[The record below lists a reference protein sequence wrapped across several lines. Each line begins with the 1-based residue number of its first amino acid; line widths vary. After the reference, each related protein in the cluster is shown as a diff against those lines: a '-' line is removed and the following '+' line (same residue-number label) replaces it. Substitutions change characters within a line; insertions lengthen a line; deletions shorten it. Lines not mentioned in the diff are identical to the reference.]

1 MSLTSVLTFLYSQL
15 FVSLPY
21 PKTSYAGKTIIVTGA
36 NVGLGKEAARHYAR
50 LGASKLILAVRSLDK
65 GATAKHDIE
74 TSLPLNSCKPGTIE
88 VWHLDMADYDSVLAF
103 AARAATTLDRL
114 DIVIANAGV
123 AATTFRLTARG
134 DEESLAVNVIGT
146 FLLAA
151 ALMPTLKSTAS
162 KHAGTLPVFSVI
174 SSEMY
179 AYAAATFTHVSFP
192 DGAILSTL
200 SDKTANANSSPAA
213 FQGRYPLTKLL
224 EVYGVRALAEA
235 HPAPP
240 YPVVVNY
247 VNPGLCKTELGRE
260 VMAWPFI
267 LMRMALGRTAEQG
280 SRTLV
285 HAGDQGVESHG
296 RYLSDCR
303 VQEPVA
309 AVTGADGRV
318 AQERV
323 WAEIVRKLEEIR
335 PGVMRNF

>member
-1 MSLTSVLTFLYSQL
+1 MALNAVLSFLYSQF

-65 GATAKHDIE
+65 GLAAKRDIE
-74 TSLPLNSCKPGTIE
+74 ASVPTGTVIE

-103 AARAATTLDRL
+103 AARAASDLDRL

-123 AATTFRLTARG
+123 AATTFRLTAKG

-151 ALMPTLKSTAS
+151 ALMPTLKATAT
-162 KHAGTLPVFSVI
+162 KHATLPVFSVI

-179 AYAAATFTHVSFP
+179 AYAAAKFTHTSFP

-200 SDKTANANSSPAA
+200 SDKAATGDDPAA

-224 EVYGVRALAEA
+224 EVYGVRALAEE

-240 YPVVVNY
+240 YPVVINC

-260 VMAWPFI
+260 VMAWHFI
-267 LMRMALGRTAEQG
+267 LMRKILGRTAEQG

-296 RYLSDCR
+296 KYLSDCEVR
-303 VQEPVA
+303 EPVA
-309 AVTGADGRV
+309 TVTGAEGRV

-323 WAEIVRKLEEIR
+323 WAEVVSKLEGIQ
-335 PGVMRNF
+335 PGVTRNF